1 VGQLAAFLAKI
12 FASKKDKKE
21 LCCGIELEEI
31 DEIPVSAGKDPCACS
46 TSAKTDEV
54 QPRTFT

>member
-31 DEIPVSAGKDPCACS
+31 DDVSALPVGAGKDACS
-46 TSAKTDEV
+46 CAKPDKV
-54 QPRTFT
+54 QPRILT